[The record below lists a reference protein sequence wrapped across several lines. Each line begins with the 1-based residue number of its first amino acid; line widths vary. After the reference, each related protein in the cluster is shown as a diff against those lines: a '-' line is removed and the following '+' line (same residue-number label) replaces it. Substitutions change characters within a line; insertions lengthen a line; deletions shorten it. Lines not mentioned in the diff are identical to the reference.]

1 MKKAKTTKNIWF
13 FKKCIILIWIW
24 FSVLSMTQALT
35 IPDGLTLIRANI
47 WNAVQY
53 IKQTIFTSSGIN
65 SWTKLMDIN
74 ANSGYVWI
82 NHQLLN
88 TWISFNWKFLSLNQN
103 GYLIY
108 SDVPFSS
115 GAQSSGDIYVN
126 GISFDS
132 WTNILTLHMHWG
144 WMVTWSLEGILPTW
158 VLWDTPYRDWNKWIT
173 NNPYIFNLWTGAV
186 WIGPNRSDSNRPHVC
201 EREWYEGLDIDWQL
215 RIRNIPYVIRNWSEI
230 LVLEKEAD
238 ENLCNGDSQWTVR
251 KLDRK
256 KIEERLTRITS
267 LENTKKCANWQILQY
282 SVSTKVWWTN
292 ERVCVDPC
300 CLEGIKYNPDTNQ
313 LTLSTQNNQT
323 FTETIDTWRRL
334 GEEKKHIYNYNDWQK
349 VLIWNNT
356 WVEPLTQL
364 EIRNDNWFNLM
375 LTNYTT
381 TTQQNKFVGF
391 WFWVPDLRAAISF
404 QNRNNDPYGRG
415 ELRFALNNDEN
426 RQNFNEFEDIM
437 IIKHVWNTW
446 AVWINAKPNIKW
458 VALEINDTM
467 RLEPRTSEPF
477 ECNETTAWSMFM
489 YIKTNDKTNETRYVY
504 PCFCGSLEVNNGDP
518 TYEWLA
524 MWRGNTVSCFNENF
538 IKTEK

>member
-1 MKKAKTTKNIWF
+1 
-13 FKKCIILIWIW
+13 
-24 FSVLSMTQALT
+24 MTQALT

-238 ENLCNGDSQWTVR
+238 ENLCNGDSQWTVK

-300 CLEGIKYNPDTNQ
+300 CLEGIKYNPDTNL

-323 FTETIDTWRRL
+323 FTETIDTWR
-334 GEEKKHIYNYNDWQK
+334 KKDKSDNYIYNYNNDDYK
-349 VLIWNNT
+349 VHIWPNKGNP
-356 WVEPLTQL
+356 EAQL
-364 EIRNDNWFNLM
+364 EIKTDSTEYNNWYNLLLKTYDKGDKNDRFAWLFFGVNENTW
-375 LTNYTT
+375 Y
-381 TTQQNKFVGF
+381 K
-391 WFWVPDLRAAISF
+391 AAITF
-404 QNRNNDPYGRG
+404 MRDNYGNNKKYGLG
-415 ELRFALNNDEN
+415 ELRFSLDYNYNYHFNTEKLIHNNSDFHIMRMRHLYNNDN
-426 RQNFNEFEDIM
+426 KTR
-437 IIKHVWNTW
+437 KW
-446 AVWINAKPNIKW
+446 AVWINTELTITW
-458 VALEINDTM
+458 VALDINDTM
-467 RLEPRTSEPF
+467 RLEPRIMNNTAQFPF
-477 ECNETTAWSMFM
+477 ECKETTLWSIFM
-489 YIKTNDKTNETRYVY
+489 YKHVKNGTEYTY
-504 PCFCGSLEVNNGDP
+504 PCFCGVIGPENWYNW
-518 TYEWLA
+518 YA
-524 MWRGNTVSCFNENF
+524 MWLWNMQLCGSGHGLEYP
-538 IKTEK
+538 